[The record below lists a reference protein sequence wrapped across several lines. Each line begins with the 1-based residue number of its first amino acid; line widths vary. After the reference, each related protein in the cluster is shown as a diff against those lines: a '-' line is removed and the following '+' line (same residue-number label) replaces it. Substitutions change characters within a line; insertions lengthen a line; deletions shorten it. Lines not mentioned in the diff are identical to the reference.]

1 MAQSLDDALVALHNA
16 AWTAAKLATKSFD
29 PRATRLRELSGETG
43 DIVDGF
49 ERPAPVFRSI
59 RKPAPLPSDP
69 HKAMGEILRRV
80 RSA

>member
-29 PRATRLRELSGETG
+29 PRAARLRELSGETG

-49 ERPAPVFRSI
+49 ERTAPVCRSV
-59 RKPAPLPSDP
+59 RQPAPLPRDP
-69 HKAMGEILRRV
+69 HKAMGVVLQRARAV
-80 RSA
+80 